1 MFRLAR
7 IPNMEN
13 PTMIRSVASTQ
24 AQNHFGQIL
33 DDVIQN
39 DTRYV
44 IKRRGVPQVVVLSLV
59 DFERLLADEDE
70 RIRMGNVVRELQ
82 PVYNL
87 GETVTG

>member
-44 IKRRGVPQVVVLSLV
+44 IKRRGVPKVVVLSLV